1 MATFKFEDQ
10 CSVPE
15 GYDHHIKLK
24 MNSQICL
31 NSDFWAKKRFLDFF
45 STFQKY
51 QNKVLSC

>member
-45 STFQKY
+45 STFK
-51 QNKVLSC
+51 NIKIKFC